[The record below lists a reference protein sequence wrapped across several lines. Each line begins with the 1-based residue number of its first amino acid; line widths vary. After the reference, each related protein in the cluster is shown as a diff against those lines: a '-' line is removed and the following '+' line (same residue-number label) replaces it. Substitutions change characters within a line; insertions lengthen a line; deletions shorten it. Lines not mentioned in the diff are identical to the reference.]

1 MTMTAEPIADYACA
15 TGENPLWHAEEENLY
30 WTDIPTGRLFRYD
43 AARGEHEQIYS
54 GRRVGGFTFQEGGG
68 LLLFLDRGTIAL
80 WKDGVLT
87 EMVEDIAAERES
99 RFNDVIAD
107 PRGRVFCGTM
117 SRDGGSRDGD
127 KGRLYRLDVDGS
139 LHVLLEGIGCAN
151 GMAFTPDRRG
161 FYFTDSFAREIYLF
175 DYEEATG
182 AISNRRVFARLG
194 ESEGLPDGM
203 TIDSE
208 GRIWSALW
216 DGWGIVRFSEQGEIV
231 ERYALPVPKV
241 SSLTFAGDGLS
252 ELYMT
257 TAGGHQKE
265 VDGPLAGAL
274 FRMKTPYRGAA
285 EYRSRVAVPG
295 ETV

>member
-1 MTMTAEPIADYACA
+1 MTMTAEMIADYACA
-15 TGENPLWHAEEENLY
+15 TGENPLWHTEEESLY
-30 WTDIPTGRLFRYD
+30 WTDIPTGQLFRYA

-68 LLLFLDRGTIAL
+68 LLLFMDRGTIAL
-80 WKDGVLT
+80 WKDGALT
-87 EMVEDIAAERES
+87 ELVEDIAAERES

-117 SRDGGSRDGD
+117 STDAGSGD
-127 KGRLYRLDVDGS
+127 ASKGRLYRLDGDGS
-139 LHVLLEGIGCAN
+139 LHVVLEGIGCAN

-182 AISNRRVFARLG
+182 AISNRRVFARLA
-194 ESEGLPDGM
+194 ESDGLPDGM
-203 TIDSE
+203 TIDGE
-208 GRIWSALW
+208 GRVWSALW
-216 DGWGIVRFSEQGEIV
+216 DGRAIVRFSEQGEIV

-241 SSLTFAGDGLS
+241 SSLTFAGEGLS
-252 ELYMT
+252 ELYIT
-257 TAGGHQKE
+257 TAGGDQKE

-274 FRMKTPYRGAA
+274 FRMKTPYRGLA
-285 EYRSRVAVPG
+285 EFRSRVVIPG
-295 ETV
+295 RPG